1 MIDEVPL
8 LQERAP
14 SYAAVRDA
22 PVAGAS
28 PVSSLNSFDKYGT
41 FVLFLALAPRTFSTS
56 YLVMAIVNVNGQRL
70 YRHLR
75 LRVTTLL

>member
-1 MIDEVPL
+1 MPL
-8 LQERAP
+8 SLESGT
-14 SYAAVRDA
+14 SYAPMPGDA
-22 PVAGAS
+22 PDGQGAIS
-28 PVSSLNSFDKYGT
+28 VVSINSYGT